1 MWTSLR
7 RARTGSYFDYVEI
20 RINDYWVQNF
30 LTGMTRSL
38 MNHELGHA
46 LGLDHENDE
55 WVIMRQGVVDRYDH
69 GILTP
74 QDDDEEGVAM
84 IYGGD

>member
-1 MWTSLR
+1 
-7 RARTGSYFDYVEI
+7 
-20 RINDYWVQNF
+20 
-30 LTGMTRSL
+30 